1 MAFSHWKT
9 NPRIFR
15 AFLDKSAKTI
25 QWLEEKGLTFDNI
38 PPLYQGHTIG
48 TWHSFKNE
56 NAGPVILKRLREIC
70 QELGVEMVFHCTAKR
85 ILTVDKTEVI
95 GVLAEKKGEE
105 MRMNAKNVIIAT
117 GGYGGNKELLKK
129 YRPSYTEDMVYLGVP
144 HLKGDGLRMAFEVGA
159 ANEGLGTLI
168 LHPHFSQGPE
178 AVTGMAQE
186 PSTLWVNKMGERF
199 ADEALTFR
207 PTDCGNAIDRQPGKC
222 VYALFDER
230 VKKRVMEEG
239 LLKGDFLDKRPG
251 YAGSKPVTLD
261 KDLKKEAEKG
271 SVKISDSWDEI
282 AGWMGAEPGTLRA
295 TIEEYNAFCDRGHDA
310 LFEKDR
316 RYLRELRTPPFYAIK
331 CYLCYLTTIGGIK
344 INHHMQVLNDRGQT
358 IPGLY
363 AGGDTTGDWES
374 DTYCIDLSGHAAGFA
389 VNSGRIAGE
398 NAAENVLGD

>member
-1 MAFSHWKT
+1 MNSSRGSNPKTLETDIVVIGGGLCGMAAAVAAAEKKVRVTLLEKMGGPGGNSAFVVGIFGAETPAQRRLQIDTPKDELFKRQMAFSHWKT

-15 AFLDKSAKTI
+15 AFLDKSAETI

-38 PPLYQGHTIG
+38 PPLYHQGHTIR

-56 NAGPVILKRLREIC
+56 NASPVILKRLREIC

-178 AVTGMAQE
+178 AVTGIAQE
-186 PSTLWVNKMGERF
+186 PSTLWVNKMGE
-199 ADEALTFR
+199 
-207 PTDCGNAIDRQPGKC
+207 
-222 VYALFDER
+222 
-230 VKKRVMEEG
+230 
-239 LLKGDFLDKRPG
+239 
-251 YAGSKPVTLD
+251 
-261 KDLKKEAEKG
+261 
-271 SVKISDSWDEI
+271 
-282 AGWMGAEPGTLRA
+282 
-295 TIEEYNAFCDRGHDA
+295 
-310 LFEKDR
+310 
-316 RYLRELRTPPFYAIK
+316 
-331 CYLCYLTTIGGIK
+331 
-344 INHHMQVLNDRGQT
+344 
-358 IPGLY
+358 
-363 AGGDTTGDWES
+363 
-374 DTYCIDLSGHAAGFA
+374 
-389 VNSGRIAGE
+389 
-398 NAAENVLGD
+398 